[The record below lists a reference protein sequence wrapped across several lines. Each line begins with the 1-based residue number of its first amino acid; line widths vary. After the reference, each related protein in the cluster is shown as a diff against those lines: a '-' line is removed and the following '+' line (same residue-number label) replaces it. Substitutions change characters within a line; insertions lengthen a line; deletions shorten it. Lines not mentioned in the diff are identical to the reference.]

1 MNVLASVCNK
11 ETCLRAAGLLQS
23 LSVLTAC
30 SSSAQSHATPSTMP
44 TSDAPPSV
52 HGGVVVFIVPIVI
65 MTDKWKPT
73 LLGRRLRLAVL
84 HKILVVLVL

>member
-1 MNVLASVCNK
+1 
-11 ETCLRAAGLLQS
+11 
-23 LSVLTAC
+23 
-30 SSSAQSHATPSTMP
+30 MP

-65 MTDKWKPT
+65 MTDMWKPT